1 VASSSLSSVSVPPGT
16 PGNAAGV
23 NGFASIDRDGRN
35 GTNGGVGGPTVV
47 VTTYAQLVAA
57 VADHNPRIVQIQGT
71 ISGAGPMVDVGSNK
85 TIVGV
90 GSNAV
95 LDGFGL
101 NISGWRPEHAAAY
114 KSDWCEAE
122 HAGLFPYTRN
132 VIVRNLTIQN
142 YADDGMNV
150 ACWSHHI
157 WLDHNTIL
165 KGKDG
170 ALDIKRGSDWITVS
184 WNKVIGT
191 DKTMLLGHDDSNG
204 PQDIGHLH
212 VTYHHN
218 WYQDTVQRHPRVR
231 FGQAHVYNNW
241 GQNTKNYF
249 VGAGMQCDIYVE
261 ANYLDIIGYY
271 TQEQGDGGHGKVTFT
286 PSNLLIRGKIAEVNT
301 GDAFNPASYYSYTP
315 DTPANLPT
323 ILTNGA
329 GAGKIVP

>member
-1 VASSSLSSVSVPPGT
+1 VPPGT
-16 PGNAAGV
+16 PGNATGA

-35 GTNGGVGGPTVV
+35 GTNGGVGGATVV
-47 VTTYAQLVAA
+47 VTTYAQLVEA
-57 VADHNPRIVQIQGT
+57 VSDHNPRIVQVQGT

-90 GSNAV
+90 GSNAT
-95 LDGFGL
+95 LEGFGL
-101 NISGWRPEHAAAY
+101 NISGWRPEHVTYY
-114 KSDWCEAE
+114 KSDWCEAK

-142 YADDGMNV
+142 YADDGINV
-150 ACWSHHI
+150 ACWSHHV

-165 KGKDG
+165 PGVDG

-184 WNKVIGT
+184 WNKVINT

-218 WYQDTVQRHPRVR
+218 WFQNTVQRHPRVR

-241 GQNTKNYF
+241 ADGTKNYF
-249 VGAGMQCDIYVE
+249 IGSSLQSDIYAD
-261 ANYLDIIGYY
+261 ANYLNMTGFA
-271 TQEQGDGGHGKVTFT
+271 TQEQGSASGKLTWDA
-286 PSNLLIRGKIAEVNT
+286 SNLIIKAKAPEINT
-301 GDAFNPASYYSYTP
+301 GNAFDPKSYYSYTV
-315 DTPANLPT
+315 DAPANIPT